1 MSFLMLSK
9 GDPVARALLQRA
21 IRARYG
27 PRPLPVESFRLDMQT
42 AARGPLGLPVRVKAQ
57 ISFVGLTHWR
67 RDETRTLFGLPVAK
81 TVESFDGAASYVMT
95 GGRVSASQDALVV
108 GSFRRWLWA
117 LHALLLTP
125 LMDEDVV
132 LKAAGE
138 RIIQAL
144 PETDSEDVA
153 TLTFNADDTLAS
165 VSVERYRLT
174 DQRSLTFSLR
184 PDGGLQTL
192 SDFVVPARLV
202 SVWEGEPPQEYAVTG
217 VSLNPTIPLT
227 EFTMQASP

>member
-9 GDPVARALLQRA
+9 GDPAARALLQRA

-42 AARGPLGLPVRVKAQ
+42 AVRGPLGLPVRVKAR
-57 ISFVGLTHWR
+57 ITFVGLTHWR
-67 RDETRTLFGLPVAK
+67 RDKTRTLFGLPVAK

-95 GGRVSASQDALVV
+95 GGRVTASQDTLVV
-108 GSFRRWLWA
+108 ASFRRWLWA
-117 LHALLLTP
+117 LHALFLTP
-125 LMDEDVV
+125 LMDEDVMLRAV
-132 LKAAGE
+132 DEHTIHAQPTA
-138 RIIQAL
+138 
-144 PETDSEDVA
+144 DSEDVA

-165 VSVERYRLT
+165 VSVERYRLA

-184 PDGGLQTL
+184 PEGGLQTL
-192 SDFVVPARLV
+192 SDFVVPVRLV
-202 SVWEGEPPQEYAVTG
+202 CVWEGEPPQEYAVTG

-227 EFTMQASP
+227 EFTLQASP